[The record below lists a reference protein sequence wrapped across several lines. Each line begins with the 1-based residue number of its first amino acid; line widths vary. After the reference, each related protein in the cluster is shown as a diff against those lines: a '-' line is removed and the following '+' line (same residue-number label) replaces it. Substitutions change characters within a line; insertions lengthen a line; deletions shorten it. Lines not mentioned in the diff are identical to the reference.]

1 MILQN
6 EELCYLK
13 MQLSEKEG
21 QLKEK
26 VEEHARLLK
35 MMEKWKEEKEERTS
49 VPLTGVG
56 KRCLGEKHQ
65 DTIQS
70 QAVAISELRR
80 KIHDLVSANPPG
92 KRERES
98 G

>member
-6 EELCYLK
+6 EEFCYLK
-13 MQLSEKEG
+13 MQLSEREG

-26 VEEHARLLK
+26 MEEHARLLK
-35 MMEKWKEEKEERTS
+35 MMEKWKEEKEEKAS
-49 VPLTGVG
+49 VPLAGVG
-56 KRCLGEKHQ
+56 KRCIGEKHQ

-80 KIHDLVSANPPG
+80 KIHDLVSASPPG
-92 KRERES
+92 KES
-98 G
+98 E